1 MKIKKKINF
10 QTLLCNDAPLFE
22 VKKVMCM
29 KDNSHIALVGS
40 RGLSVVKLPKQIF
53 VKPNEV
59 KGEVVCQLV

>member
-1 MKIKKKINF
+1 M
-10 QTLLCNDAPLFE
+10 CNDAPLFE